1 MKIFLQRISTS
12 VRCEFVSG
20 SRSPKSGDDR
30 VEFDEFVRYAVNE
43 GVGRR
48 PGIDIHWDSVYDICQ
63 PCQVK
68 YDFIGHYET
77 IRTDAER
84 VMRRIAA
91 RSNRTVNTD
100 VLFPA
105 TDRDSRSPVSH
116 ESLRQFYAN
125 VSASDV
131 VRLLRLYRK
140 DYETF
145 GYGIPNE
152 IAERIGPLRRNVSD
166 FRIPATGKS

>member
-1 MKIFLQRISTS
+1 

-20 SRSPKSGDDR
+20 STSPKSEDDR
-30 VEFDEFVRYAVNE
+30 VEFEEFARYAVNE

-48 PGIDIHWDSVYDICQ
+48 QGIDIHWDSVYDVCQ

-68 YDFIGHYET
+68 YDFVGHYET
-77 IRTDAER
+77 IHADAKR
-84 VMRRIAA
+84 VMQRIAE
-91 RSNRTVNTD
+91 RSNRTVDTD
-100 VLFPA
+100 VLFPP

-116 ESLRQFYAN
+116 ESLRPFYDN
-125 VSASDV
+125 VSASDI

-140 DYETF
+140 DYEAF
-145 GYGIPNE
+145 GYRIPDE

-166 FRIPATGKS
+166 LRMPAMGDNS

>member
-1 MKIFLQRISTS
+1 M
-12 VRCEFVSG
+12 
-20 SRSPKSGDDR
+20 
-30 VEFDEFVRYAVNE
+30 EFDEFVRYAVNE

-48 PGIDIHWDSVYDICQ
+48 PGIDIHWDSVYDVCQ

-77 IRTDAER
+77 IHADAKR
-84 VMRRIAA
+84 VMQRIAE
-91 RSNRTVNTD
+91 RSNRTVDTD

-105 TDRDSRSPVSH
+105 IDRDSRSPVSQ
-116 ESLRQFYAN
+116 ESLRPFYDN
-125 VSASDV
+125 VSASDI

-140 DYETF
+140 DYEAF
-145 GYGIPNE
+145 GYRIPDE

-166 FRIPATGKS
+166 LRMPAMGDNS